1 MYAIIEE
8 SGRQVKVE
16 EGQELRV
23 DFLAESKEGD
33 EIVFDKVLALR
44 SDDGFQ
50 VGQPLLEAAKVTAEV
65 LGTEKGDK
73 LVVQKFRRRKNS
85 RRRTGH
91 RQTYT
96 RVKINKIDVQ

>member
-23 DFLAESKEGD
+23 DFLADSKEGD

-50 VGQPLLEAAKVTAEV
+50 VGQPILGTAKVTAEV

>member
-1 MYAIIEE
+1 MYAIIEQ
-8 SGRQVKVE
+8 SGHQVKVE
-16 EGQELRV
+16 EGQELRI
-23 DFLAESKEGD
+23 DFLADSKEGD

-44 SDDGFQ
+44 DDEGLR
-50 VGQPLLEAAKVTAEV
+50 VGQPLLETAKVTAEV
-65 LGTEKGDK
+65 LGTEQGDK

-96 RVKINKIDVQ
+96 RVKINKIDAQ

>member
-23 DFLAESKEGD
+23 DFLADKAVGD
-33 EIVFDKVLALR
+33 EIVFDKVLAVR
-44 SDDGFQ
+44 SDEGFQ
-50 VGQPLLEAAKVTAEV
+50 VGQPVLEAAKVTAEV
-65 LGTEKGDK
+65 LGTEQGDK
-73 LVVQKFRRRKNS
+73 LVVHKFRRRKTM

-91 RQTYT
+91 RQAYT
-96 RVKINKIDVQ
+96 KVRINKIDIQ

>member
-23 DFLAESKEGD
+23 DFLADSKEGD

-44 SDDGFQ
+44 TDDGFQ
-50 VGQPLLEAAKVTAEV
+50 VGQPHLESAKVTAEV

-96 RVKINKIDVQ
+96 RVKINKIDN

>member
-23 DFLAESKEGD
+23 DFLADSKEGD
-33 EIVFDKVLALR
+33 EIIFDKVLALR
-44 SDDGFQ
+44 NDDGFQ
-50 VGQPLLEAAKVTAEV
+50 IGRPHLESAKVTAEV
-65 LGTEKGDK
+65 LGEEKGDK

-96 RVKINKIDVQ
+96 RVKISKINNQ